1 MNVLCL
7 LPIFALIGFYLICY
21 FVARALIRPP
31 HPSPPDPPSAYGLA
45 FESVRF
51 PSRDGLMLSGWW
63 IPAAQPTE
71 RTIIICHGRE
81 GSRDRETPHAKTL
94 HAAGFNVL
102 MFDFRAHGESEGEQ
116 VTFGMYEKDDL
127 LGALDFLAGRGITRV
142 GVLGFSL
149 GATTAILTAAV
160 SDRIAV
166 IVAESAVVR
175 LKNTLARRFWRYG
188 VPYPLGWV
196 VAAWSLATATL
207 FTRGRMDQVDAIRWI
222 PHLKAPILLIHGAA
236 DDLVSA
242 AEVAELAVKCSAWAV
257 VWQVAGA
264 GHHEASQ
271 VATAAFN
278 MHMLAWFDQH
288 LPKTATQTTT

>member
-1 MNVLCL
+1 
-7 LPIFALIGFYLICY
+7 
-21 FVARALIRPP
+21 
-31 HPSPPDPPSAYGLA
+31 
-45 FESVRF
+45 
-51 PSRDGLMLSGWW
+51 MLSGWW
-63 IPAAQPTE
+63 IPAEQPTA

-94 HAAGFNVL
+94 HSGGFNVL

-116 VTFGMYEKDDL
+116 VTFGMYEKEDL
-127 LGALDFLAGRGITRV
+127 LGALDFLAARGIARV

-166 IVAESAVVR
+166 IVAEGAVVR

-188 VPYPLGWV
+188 VPYPLGWL
-196 VAAWSLATATL
+196 VAAWSLAAATP

-236 DDLVSA
+236 DDLISA
-242 AEVAELAVKCSAWAV
+242 AEVAELAVNCGAWAV

-271 VATAAFN
+271 VAAAAFN
-278 MHMLAWFDQH
+278 THMLAWFGQH
-288 LPKTATQTTT
+288 LPTTQGVAAPTTD